1 MIFAKHLDTTS
12 LISYLHDQDT
22 KVDTKVYRRH
32 FQVSDVIETLFDDR
46 LNERRSRVLSQGF
59 YHDVVGHF
67 HDMRSRVDRKSILVV
82 NIQYQSVQRCIHANI
97 EYLRS
102 YLRLRIGRLS
112 HWRELRYDKYRCARK
127 HVETR
132 TISST
137 NFSSSVVFFRKS
149 STLSI
154 CLWIST
160 SNPKMKS
167 NFIWYFA
174 KRTSFLLVHFP
185 GVYMVN

>member
-1 MIFAKHLDTTS
+1 MIFAKHFDTTS

-22 KVDTKVYRRH
+22 KVDTKVYWRH
-32 FQVSDVIETLFDDR
+32 FHVLDVIETLFDDH

-67 HDMRSRVDRKSILVV
+67 HDLRSRVDLTSILIVD
-82 NIQYQSVQRCIHANI
+82 IQYQSVQRYIHANI

-112 HWRELRYDKYRCARK
+112 HWRELRYDKYRYASK
-127 HVETR
+127 NAETR
-132 TISST
+132 KISPT

-154 CLWIST
+154 CLWTST
-160 SNPKMKS
+160 SNTKMKS
-167 NFIWYFA
+167 NFIFYFA

-185 GVYMVN
+185 GVYMMR